1 MKILNTNQMRR
12 SEQECAEI
20 GLTSAILMENAGR
33 AVAEQVKHIVG
44 NINNKHIIILIGP
57 GNNGGDGL
65 VTARYLHDWG
75 AQITLLLFSER
86 SSSDQNLKLIHERQI
101 NCVNV
106 SARFDITELSL
117 LLKSA
122 GIVID
127 SLFGTGK
134 LRRLDNHY
142 SQVLETISKVKQ
154 QLPQLQIIALDLP
167 SGLNA
172 DSGSIDPAC
181 LKADETITLGF
192 PKMGLFSPSASDW
205 VGRLSIVDIGIP
217 AHLVDNV
224 QNELITENWARATL
238 PSRPLQA
245 NKGTFGRVL
254 VNAGSKEYIG
264 AAFLACTGAIRV
276 GAGIVTLA
284 TPASLHAIMAVKLT
298 EVTHLPLPET
308 KQGTIMVTK
317 AAQLIH
323 NNLSRFDVLLS
334 GCGIGQGR
342 ATSRF
347 IRSLLMGTHL
357 ALPVVLD
364 ADALNILAKITNWWQ
379 QLTNDAILT
388 PHPGEMARL
397 AGMSVDNIQLG
408 RINIARAMA
417 SKWRKI
423 VVLKGAHTVVAS
435 PDGRCQVSPFCNPGL
450 ATGGT
455 GDVLSGII
463 SGLLAQKVPLFEA
476 ATLGVFLH
484 GKAGEIIK
492 NKYGDTGMM
501 ASDLLPALPLAIML
515 IKAQNV
521 INN

>member
-1 MKILNTNQMRR
+1 MKILNSNQMRR
-12 SEQECAEI
+12 AEQECADI
-20 GLTSAILMENAGR
+20 GLTSSILMENAGR
-33 AVAEQVKHIVG
+33 AVAEQVKHIVS
-44 NINNKHIIILIGP
+44 NINNKNIIILIGP

-86 SSSDQNLKLIHERQI
+86 SSNDHNLKLVHERQI

-122 GIVID
+122 NIVID
-127 SLFGTGK
+127 GLFGTGK
-134 LRRLDNHY
+134 LRRLNNQY
-142 SQVLETISKVKQ
+142 SQLLETISKVKQ
-154 QLPQLQIIALDLP
+154 QIPQLQIIALDLP
-167 SGLNA
+167 SGLDA

-192 PKMGLFSPSASDW
+192 PKTGLFIPPASDW

-217 AHLVDNV
+217 GHLVDNV
-224 QNELITENWARATL
+224 QNELITEDWARSIL

-245 NKGTFGRVL
+245 NKGTFGRVI

-264 AAFLACTGAIRV
+264 AAFLACTGAMRV
-276 GAGIVTLA
+276 GAGIVTLT

-308 KQGTIMVTK
+308 KQGTIVVTE
-317 AAQLIH
+317 AARLI
-323 NNLSRFDVLLS
+323 NKNLDRFDVLLS
-334 GCGIGQGR
+334 GCGIGQDE
-342 ATSRF
+342 ATSHF
-347 IRSLLMGTHL
+347 IRSLLLGTNP

-379 QLTNDAILT
+379 QLTDDAILT

-397 AGMSVDNIQLG
+397 AGMSVDEIQLK
-408 RINIARAMA
+408 RIDVARAMA
-417 SKWRKI
+417 AKWRKI
-423 VVLKGAHTVVAS
+423 IVLKGAHTVVTS

-476 ATLGVFLH
+476 ATLGVYLH

-492 NKYGDTGMM
+492 NRFGDTGTI
-501 ASDLLPALPLAIML
+501 ASDLLPVLPLAIKSV
-515 IKAQNV
+515 KAQNV